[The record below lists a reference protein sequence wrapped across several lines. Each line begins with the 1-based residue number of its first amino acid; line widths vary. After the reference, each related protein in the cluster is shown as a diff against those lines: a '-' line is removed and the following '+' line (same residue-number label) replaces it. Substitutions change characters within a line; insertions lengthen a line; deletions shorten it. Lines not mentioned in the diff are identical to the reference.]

1 MRRKIKLLAIGVAIM
16 LVSLGI
22 AAFFIQTEGNKKTT
36 AEQIRVAC
44 VGDSITEGFEYPD
57 DLLRL
62 LGANYTVGN
71 FGAGAATVSLSSQKP
86 YMNQTEFQDAK
97 QFQPNIVIIM
107 LGTNDANL
115 DVEQYN
121 ATFVDDYMKLVDEF
135 QALASKPQVWIVKP
149 PPIFHNGTGLST
161 EFFEANVIP
170 GIEQA
175 AEQADLPIIDVYS
188 AFANHSDYLWDG
200 VHPNNKGA
208 QLIAEEIYRAI
219 TQNSSSKA

>member
-1 MRRKIKLLAIGVAIM
+1 MRRKIKLLAVGVAIM

-22 AAFFIQTEGNKKTT
+22 AALFIQTEGNKKSTVG
-36 AEQIRVAC
+36 QIRVAC

-57 DLLRL
+57 DLSRL
-62 LGANYTVGN
+62 LGSNYAVRN

-107 LGTNDANL
+107 LGTNDANPE
-115 DVEQYN
+115 VEHN
-121 ATFVDDYMKLVDEF
+121 ATFVDDYMKLVGAF
-135 QALASKPQVWIVKP
+135 QALASKPHVWVVKP

-170 GIEQA
+170 GIEKV
-175 AEQADLPIIDVYS
+175 AEQADLPIIDAYS

-200 VHPNNKGA
+200 VHPNNKGS

-219 TQNSSSKA
+219 TSE